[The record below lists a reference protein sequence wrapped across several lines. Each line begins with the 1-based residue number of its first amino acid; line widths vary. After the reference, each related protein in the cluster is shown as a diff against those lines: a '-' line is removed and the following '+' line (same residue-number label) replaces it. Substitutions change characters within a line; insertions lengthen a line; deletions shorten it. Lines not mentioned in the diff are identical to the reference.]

1 VGSRSLLQEILPTQ
15 GSDPGLPHNAR
26 ETKAKMKKYDTIKL
40 TTSTQ
45 LNENIIKMKRQL
57 AEC

>member
-1 VGSRSLLQEILPTQ
+1 ME
-15 GSDPGLPHNAR
+15 N
-26 ETKAKMKKYDTIKL
+26 AKMKKCDTIKL

-57 AEC
+57 AECQKIFANEELISKIYKELIQFNNKK